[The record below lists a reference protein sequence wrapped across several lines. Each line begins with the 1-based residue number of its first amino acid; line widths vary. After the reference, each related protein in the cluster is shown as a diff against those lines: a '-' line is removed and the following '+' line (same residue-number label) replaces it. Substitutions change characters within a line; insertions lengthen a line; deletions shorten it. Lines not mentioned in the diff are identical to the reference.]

1 MTVKRHWRAIVLAG
15 LVAGNGLIW
24 FVVWQ
29 FARPQPLVLAFLD
42 VGQGDAIYIEA
53 PSGNQLLIDAGGG
66 KQILP
71 ALAAVMPFY
80 DRSLDVVI
88 ATHPDADHIGGLA
101 SVLESYE
108 VVGIMDTGLSS
119 DTATYRAFMEA
130 VDNEVSVGSQNLAA
144 SAGARINLDRQVY
157 LDILWPRQ
165 VFANQE
171 ANGASVVARL
181 VYGETSAL
189 LTGDAPIAVERALL
203 ATYPNLQADILKVG
217 HHGSKTSSDSD
228 FLAQLASRYAII
240 SAGAGNR
247 YGHPTQAVL
256 DKLAA
261 AGAKILRTDRLG
273 TIICRSDGSEFA
285 CQPASR

>member
-1 MTVKRHWRAIVLAG
+1 MTVKRHWRAIVLAS

-24 FVVWQ
+24 LLAWQ
-29 FARPQPLVLAFLD
+29 LARPQPLVLAFLD

-53 PSGNQLLIDAGGG
+53 PNGNQLLIDAGEG

-71 ALAAVMPFY
+71 ALAGVMPFY
-80 DRSLDVVI
+80 DRSLDVVL

-119 DTATYRAFMEA
+119 DTATYRAFLEA
-130 VDNEVSVGSQNLAA
+130 VEEEIKDSKNNSQNLVAR
-144 SAGARINLDRQVY
+144 AGARINLGDNVY

-189 LTGDAPIAVERALL
+189 LTGDAPVAVERALIS
-203 ATYPNLQADILKVG
+203 TYPDLRSDILKVG
-217 HHGSKTSSDSD
+217 HHGSKTSSDPA
-228 FLAQLASRYAII
+228 FLKAAAAQYAII
-240 SAGAGNR
+240 SVGARNR
-247 YGHPTQAVL
+247 YGHPTQLVL
-256 DKLAA
+256 DRLAT
-261 AGAKILRTDRLG
+261 AGAQVLRTDTAG
-273 TIICRSDGSEFA
+273 TVICQSNGLNFVCE
-285 CQPASR
+285 

>member
-1 MTVKRHWRAIVLAG
+1 MTVKRHWRAIVLAS

-24 FVVWQ
+24 LLAWQ
-29 FARPQPLVLAFLD
+29 LARPQPLVLAFLD

-53 PSGNQLLIDAGGG
+53 PNGNQLLIDAGGG

-71 ALAAVMPFY
+71 ALAGVMPFY
-80 DRSLDVVI
+80 DRSLDVVL

-119 DTATYRAFMEA
+119 DTATYRAFLEA
-130 VDNEVSVGSQNLAA
+130 VEEEIKDSKNNSQNLVAR
-144 SAGARINLDRQVY
+144 AGARINLGNNVY

-189 LTGDAPIAVERALL
+189 LTGDAPVVVERALL
-203 ATYPNLQADILKVG
+203 TTYPDFRSDILKVG
-217 HHGSKTSSDSD
+217 HHGSKTSSDPA
-228 FLAQLASRYAII
+228 FLKAAAAQYAII
-240 SAGAGNR
+240 SVGARNR
-247 YGHPTQAVL
+247 YGHPTQLVL
-256 DKLAA
+256 DRLAT
-261 AGAKILRTDRLG
+261 AGAQVLRTDTAG
-273 TIICRSDGSEFA
+273 TVICQSNGLNFVCE
-285 CQPASR
+285 

>member
-1 MTVKRHWRAIVLAG
+1 MAKRDWRAVVLIGLITSNVLAWF
-15 LVAGNGLIW
+15 LIW
-24 FVVWQ
+24 Q
-29 FARPQPLVLAFLD
+29 ASKPALLTIAFLD

-53 PSGNQLLIDAGGG
+53 PNGNQLLIDAGEG

-71 ALAAVMPFY
+71 ALAGVMPFY

-108 VVGIMDTGLSS
+108 VLGVMDTGLSS
-119 DTATYRAFMEA
+119 DTATYRAFLEA
-130 VDNEVSVGSQNLAA
+130 VEEEIKDSKNNSQNLVAR
-144 SAGARINLDRQVY
+144 AGARINLGNNVY
-157 LDILWPRQ
+157 LDILWPNQ
-165 VFANQE
+165 VSANQE
-171 ANGASVVARL
+171 SNSASVVARL

-240 SAGAGNR
+240 SAGARNR
-247 YGHPTQAVL
+247 YGHPTQTVL

-261 AGAKILRTDRLG
+261 AGAQVLRTDTAG
-273 TIICRSDGSEFA
+273 TVICQSNGLNFVCE
-285 CQPASR
+285 

>member
-1 MTVKRHWRAIVLAG
+1 MTVKRHWRAIVLAS

-24 FVVWQ
+24 LLAWQ
-29 FARPQPLVLAFLD
+29 LARPQPLVLAFLD

-53 PSGNQLLIDAGGG
+53 PNGNQLLIDAGEG

-71 ALAAVMPFY
+71 ALAGVMPFY
-80 DRSLDVVI
+80 DRSLDVVL

-119 DTATYRAFMEA
+119 DTATYRAFLEA
-130 VDNEVSVGSQNLAA
+130 VEEEIKDSKNNSQNLVAR
-144 SAGARINLDRQVY
+144 AGARINLGNNVY

-189 LTGDAPIAVERALL
+189 LTGDAPVVVERALL
-203 ATYPNLQADILKVG
+203 TTYPDFRSDILKVG
-217 HHGSKTSSDSD
+217 HHGSKTSSDPA
-228 FLAQLASRYAII
+228 FLKAAAAQYAII

-247 YGHPTQAVL
+247 YGHPTQTVL

-261 AGAKILRTDRLG
+261 AGAQVLRTDAAG
-273 TIICRSDGSEFA
+273 TIICRSNSLNFVCE
-285 CQPASR
+285 